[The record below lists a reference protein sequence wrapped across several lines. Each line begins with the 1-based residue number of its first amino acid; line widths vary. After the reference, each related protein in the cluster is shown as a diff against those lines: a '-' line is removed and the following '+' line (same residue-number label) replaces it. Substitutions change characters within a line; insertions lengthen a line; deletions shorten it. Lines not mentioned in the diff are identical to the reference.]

1 VRLIVKHSCRA
12 AALAAMAALAGGC
25 SLMPWSQRDGPA
37 ESSVLEEEPPPGQV
51 VEPGIDR
58 REIVVPRIDTENF
71 EIGLYAG
78 VLSVEDFSSSPV
90 YGLRAAYHVTE
101 DFFLEG
107 AYAVSEVSDSSFRRI
122 GLPVFPE
129 EETDLKTYS
138 FSLGYNFLPGEV
150 FVGTR
155 YAMTSAMYFI
165 AGAGS
170 TDFVDESRLTYNL
183 GFGLRVLPRD
193 WLSLRIE
200 AKDNVFESDL
210 LGENE
215 FKHNFELN
223 LGFAAFF

>member
-1 VRLIVKHSCRA
+1 MRFILKNLCLTG
-12 AALAAMAALAGGC
+12 ALCVLAGGC
-25 SLMPWSQRDGPA
+25 SLMPWSQREEPSGQP
-37 ESSVLEEEPPPGQV
+37 VLEEEPPPGQV
-51 VEPGIDR
+51 IEPQVDR

-78 VLSVEDFSSSPV
+78 VLSVEDFGSEAV

-107 AYAVSEVSDSSFRRI
+107 AYAASQVSDSSFRNV
-122 GLPVFPE
+122 GLPIFPD
-129 EETDLKTYS
+129 EETDLNTYS

-155 YAMTSAMYFI
+155 YAMTSAMFFV

-170 TDFVDESRLTYNL
+170 TDFADENRLTYNL

-193 WLSLRIE
+193 WLSLRLE
-200 AKDNVFESDL
+200 ARDNIFESDL
-210 LGENE
+210 LGKNE

-223 LGFAAFF
+223 LGFAVFF

>member
-1 VRLIVKHSCRA
+1 MNAIASRLCLIG
-12 AALAAMAALAGGC
+12 LATGLAGGC
-25 SLMPWSQRDGPA
+25 SLMPWADGGEGEGP
-37 ESSVLEEEPPPGQV
+37 VLEAEPPRGSVIEPE
-51 VEPGIDR
+51 VER
-58 REIVVPRIDTENF
+58 REVTVPRIDTENF

-78 VLSVEDFSSSPV
+78 VLSVEDFGADPV
-90 YGLRAAYHVTE
+90 YGVRAAYHVTE

-107 AYAVSEVSDSSFRRI
+107 AYAASQVSDSSFRRV
-122 GLPVFPE
+122 GLPIFPE
-129 EETDLKTYS
+129 EEEDLTTYS

-165 AGAGS
+165 AGAGN
-170 TDFVDESRLTYNL
+170 TEFVDESRLTYDL

-193 WLSLRIE
+193 WLSLRLE
-200 AKDNVFESDL
+200 AKDNIFESDL

-223 LGFAAFF
+223 LGFAFFF